1 VDKPAGVPAHPSGGR
16 QSSTLIQNARAIFR
30 EAISEALSRGDASF
44 YPSLVHRLDTFT
56 SGVALIAK
64 TRDMLLRMHALAAGG
79 GIRKEYLAVAEGTLG
94 PETGRI
100 AMPIGPAQGSRIRIR
115 MEARPDGKPAV
126 TEYEVLRRLAGHTLL
141 KARPLTGRTHQI
153 RVHLAALGHP
163 VWGDLI
169 YKDESLFLRYWEN
182 GLVLD
187 ESLPP
192 RHLLHA
198 ARVSFAHPFSGREVD
213 IESPVPADFTAILQV
228 LDGQA
233 LLRPGEIR

>member
-1 VDKPAGVPAHPSGGR
+1 VDKPAGTPAHPAGGR
-16 QSSTLIQNARAIFR
+16 QSATLIQGARAAYR
-30 EAISEALSRGDASF
+30 ERISEALARGDESF

-64 TRDMLLRMHALAAGG
+64 TRDMLLRMHALAASG
-79 GIRKEYLAVAEGTLG
+79 GILKEYLAVVEGTVE

-100 AMPIGPAQGSRIRIR
+100 DMSIGPAEGGRVRIR
-115 MEARPDGKPAV
+115 MQARPDGKPAV
-126 TEYEVLRRLAGHTLL
+126 TEYEVLRRLPGHTLL

-153 RVHLAALGHP
+153 RVHLAATGHP

-187 ESLPP
+187 ASLPP

-198 ARVSFAHPFSGREVD
+198 ARVCFTHPFSGQAVE
-213 IESPVPADFTAILQV
+213 IKAPVPADFASILRG
-228 LDGQA
+228 LEER
-233 LLRPGEIR
+233 L